1 MKIDELI
8 DIIKDDI
15 AFAKREARYNKEEA
29 LQYLKASRRHTLS
42 LLLYNVSFNELPEI
56 QETTRRERQRYTK
69 RITWVSTDFDV
80 ALNKLFGNEI
90 EVNKEYTS
98 KITPWGLFILGDT
111 KYPVYTD
118 SPGQCDYIII
128 DGKNYSAGT
137 YNLMPEGTFVHYIIN
152 HMYDKAIKEIKGE

>member
-8 DIIKDDI
+8 GIIKDDI
-15 AFAKREARYNKEEA
+15 LFAKREVLYNKEEA

-42 LLLYNVSFNELPEI
+42 LLLYCVSFDELPKI
-56 QETTRRERQRYTK
+56 QEITRREKQKHTK
-69 RITWVSTDFDV
+69 RITWVATDFDV

-118 SPGQCDYIII
+118 SPEQCDYIII
-128 DGKNYSAGT
+128 DGENYSAGP
-137 YNLMPEGTFVHYIIN
+137 YNLMPERTFVHYIIN
-152 HMYDKAIKEIKGE
+152 HMYDKIIKEIKGE

>member
-8 DIIKDDI
+8 SIIKDDI
-15 AFAKREARYNKEEA
+15 IFVKREACYNKEEA
-29 LQYLKASRRHTLS
+29 LQYLKASRKHTLS
-42 LLLYNVSFNELPEI
+42 LLLYYVSFNELPKIREI
-56 QETTRRERQRYTK
+56 KRREKRKYTK
-69 RITWVSTDFDV
+69 RITWVATDFDV

-98 KITPWGLFILGDT
+98 KITPWGLFVLDDT
-111 KYPVYTD
+111 EYPVYTD
-118 SPGQCDYIII
+118 NPGQCDYIII
-128 DGKNYSAGT
+128 DGENYSAGA